1 LVLTRAEKEE
11 LVKQLYKE
19 GKTIREI
26 AKVAHMSFT
35 DIAAIIRK
43 ETGESNKDN
52 NNKPTMTKE
61 TEALKLFKKG
71 KTSVEVAIILGI
83 SIDETEDLYLGY
95 LRLKN
100 LHNLVLIYKELKYQL
115 PSFVRLFK
123 LLRGAGIREEEA
135 VDLIKDAKKIPF
147 LRNTL
152 MDLTNANANLE
163 EQKKEMLSEQTSI
176 QNEVD
181 RQHGY
186 LQWYKEE
193 QKRVNF
199 EIEQRKRDLQYL
211 DRLTNDKMKEY
222 IRYK

>member
-19 GKTIREI
+19 DKTIREI

-43 ETGESNKDN
+43 ETGEGNKND

-61 TEALKLFKKG
+61 TEVLKLFKKG
-71 KTSVEVAIILGI
+71 KTPVEVAIISGI
-83 SIDETEDLYLGY
+83 SSDETEDLYLGY

-100 LHNLVLIYKELKYQL
+100 LHHLVSIYKELKYNL
-115 PSFVRLFK
+115 PSFIRLFK
-123 LLRGAGIREEEA
+123 HLRGAGIREEGA
-135 VDLIKDAKKIPF
+135 ADLIRDAKQIPF
-147 LRNTL
+147 LRNTF
-152 MDLTNANANLE
+152 MDLTNANTNLE
-163 EQKKEMLSEQTSI
+163 ERNKGMLSELTSM

-181 RQHGY
+181 RQQGY
-186 LQWYKEE
+186 LQWYIEE

-199 EIEQRKRDLQYL
+199 EVEQRKRELQYL
-211 DRLTNDKMKEY
+211 DQLINDKTKEY
-222 IRYK
+222 FRYK